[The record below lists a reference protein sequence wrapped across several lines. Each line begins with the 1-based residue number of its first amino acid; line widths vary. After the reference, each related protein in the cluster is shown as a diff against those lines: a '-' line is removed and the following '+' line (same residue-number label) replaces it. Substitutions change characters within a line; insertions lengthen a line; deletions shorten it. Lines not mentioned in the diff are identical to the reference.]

1 MNCTTLTFRQL
12 YLVQFRTILSLRIF
26 DLFKYEPRCEKNGL
40 WGYPTRSDINRAAQP
55 QEMANGLKFRI

>member
-26 DLFKYEPRCEKNGL
+26 DPFKYEPCCEKKTVL
-40 WGYPTRSDINRAAQP
+40 AYPTRSDINQAAQP
-55 QEMANGLKFRI
+55 HEMANGLKFRI